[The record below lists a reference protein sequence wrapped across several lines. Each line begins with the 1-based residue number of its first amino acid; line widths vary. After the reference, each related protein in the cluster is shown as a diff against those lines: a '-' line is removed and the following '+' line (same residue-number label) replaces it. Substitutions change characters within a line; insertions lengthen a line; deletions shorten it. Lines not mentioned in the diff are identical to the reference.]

1 MAKYEYVIL
10 TNYDIDE
17 LTEMA
22 SEDRCRPGVIEA
34 AYCNTDPHGRLI
46 DADAFKVYLM
56 ESVLK
61 FIDHPNYAEAK
72 RVTEDFC
79 RDIDEQPTVLEANK

>member
-1 MAKYEYVIL
+1 MAKYEYVL
-10 TNYDIDE
+10 RSDYSPEELVAMKESGRSDLFESSFVSDE
-17 LTEMA
+17 
-22 SEDRCRPGVIEA
+22 S
-34 AYCNTDPHGRLI
+34 HGRLI

-56 ESVLK
+56 QSVLK
-61 FIDHPNYAEAK
+61 FITHPNYAEAK